1 MKISTKGRYAL
12 RLLID
17 LSLNQ
22 GDGFVALKDVAQ
34 RQNISK
40 KYLEQIVPSLTT
52 GGVLKTSRGFQG
64 GYRLKKASKDI
75 TVSEILKLTEGGLS
89 PVACLKG
96 ETNECPRCNEC
107 LTLPVWQGLDK
118 AINDYLSGVMLEDII
133 NGTVN

>member
-22 GDGFVALKDVAQ
+22 ADGFVALKDVAQ

-64 GYRLKKASKDI
+64 GYRLNKEPKEVTAGE
-75 TVSEILKLTEGGLS
+75 VLKLTEGGLR
-89 PVACLKG
+89 PVACLG
-96 ETNECPRCNEC
+96 NEINECPRCNEC

-118 AINDYLSGVMLEDII
+118 VINDYLSGVTLEDII
-133 NGTVN
+133 NGTVK

>member
-22 GDGFVALKDVAQ
+22 ADGFIALKDVAQ

-64 GYRLKKASKDI
+64 GYRLNKDPSEVTASE
-75 TVSEILKLTEGGLS
+75 VLRLTEGGLS
-89 PVACLKG
+89 PVTCLENG
-96 ETNECPRCNEC
+96 ENECPRCNDC
-107 LTLPVWQGLDK
+107 LTLPVWQGLER
-118 AINDYLSGVMLEDII
+118 AINGYLDGVTLEDII
-133 NGTVN
+133 NGTVK